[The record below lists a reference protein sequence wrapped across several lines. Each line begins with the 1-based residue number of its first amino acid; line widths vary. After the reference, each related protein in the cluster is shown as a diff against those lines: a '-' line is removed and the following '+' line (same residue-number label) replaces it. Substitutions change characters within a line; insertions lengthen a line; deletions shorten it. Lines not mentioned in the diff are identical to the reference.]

1 MQKSHLQFFKTTLGE
16 LLQAEKIKKKEVRK
30 EGRTLVESQKDSR
43 SCPQS

>member
-1 MQKSHLQFFKTTLGE
+1 MQKAHLQFFKTTLGA
-16 LLQAEKIKKKEVRK
+16 LLRSKKLRKEVRK